1 MKDDLQTKVL
11 PPRFD
16 SCLEQP
22 KQKFPASF
30 CDGPNTRGSSEKIA
44 SSASIELKK
53 VEFDDCL
60 GNSEFINDLANNYG
74 IMGFLVYGILIC
86 FLIANCALIR
96 LALEPLY
103 QLLKIRNH
111 KFGHRLY

>member
-30 CDGPNTRGSSEKIA
+30 CDGPTTRGSSENIA

-53 VEFDDCL
+53 VEVDDCM
-60 GNSEFINDLANNYG
+60 GNSEFISELANN
-74 IMGFLVYGILIC
+74 C
-86 FLIANCALIR
+86 QR
-96 LALEPLY
+96 WDS
-103 QLLKIRNH
+103 
-111 KFGHRLY
+111 

>member
-30 CDGPNTRGSSEKIA
+30 CDGPTTRGSSEKIA

-53 VEFDDCL
+53 FEFDNCM
-60 GNSEFINDLANNYG
+60 GNSEFISELANN
-74 IMGFLVYGILIC
+74 C
-86 FLIANCALIR
+86 QR
-96 LALEPLY
+96 WDS
-103 QLLKIRNH
+103 
-111 KFGHRLY
+111 